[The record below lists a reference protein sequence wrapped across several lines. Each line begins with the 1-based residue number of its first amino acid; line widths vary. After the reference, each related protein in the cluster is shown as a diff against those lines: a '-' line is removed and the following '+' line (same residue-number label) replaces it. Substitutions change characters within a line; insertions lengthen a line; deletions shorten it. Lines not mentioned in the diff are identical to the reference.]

1 METLTIGKLTF
12 ESFGTFVELEE
23 KPMQAYPWTQ
33 VDSIVLS
40 DKEKLQLSF
49 INDRLLE
56 EPAHLL
62 NEATIWGRA
71 IYPLLLLGEQ
81 GEIRARAEVP
91 IAAQYPQF
99 KIIGI
104 ADGAL
109 GKTIATRVVAPFLV
123 LVEAKRGIE
132 GSDPTL
138 QLYGE
143 MLAAARLNWQQNTS
157 QNTPQKNEPQIIFGC
172 YTIADTW
179 TFLRG
184 EVHGIDSDRPH
195 LKIEYSQEY
204 AQRHDDLTIL
214 KLIKSIVQQ
223 QVLT

>member
-1 METLTIGKLTF
+1 METLSIGKLTF
-12 ESFGTFVELEE
+12 ESLTPFVILEE
-23 KPMQAYPWTQ
+23 KPMQKYPWTQ
-33 VDSIVLS
+33 VDEIVLT
-40 DKEKLQLSF
+40 DNETLQLGF
-49 INDRLLE
+49 IHDRLLE

-71 IYPLLLLGEQ
+71 IYPLLVLGEQ

-91 IAAQYPQF
+91 ISAQYPQF
-99 KIIGI
+99 KITGI

-109 GKTIATRVVAPFLV
+109 GKTVATRVIAPFLV

-132 GSDPTL
+132 GSDPTIH
-138 QLYGE
+138 LYGE
-143 MLAAARLNWQQNTS
+143 MLAAARLNWQQ
-157 QNTPQKNEPQIIFGC
+157 QPRDVQIIFGC

-184 EVHGIDSDRPH
+184 EVRDIDSDRPH

-204 AQRHDDLTIL
+204 TQKHDSVTIL
-214 KLIKSIVQQ
+214 KLIKSIVQKS
-223 QVLT
+223 LHP

>member
-12 ESFGTFVELEE
+12 ESLSLFVSLEE
-23 KPMQAYPWTQ
+23 KPMRNYPWTQ
-33 VDSIVLS
+33 VDDLILT
-40 DKEKLQLSF
+40 DHQRLQLGF
-49 INDRLLE
+49 ICDRLLE

-71 IYPLLLLGEQ
+71 IYPLLVLGEE

-91 IAAQYPQF
+91 ISAQYPQF
-99 KIIGI
+99 KITGI

-109 GKTIATRVVAPFLV
+109 GKTVATRVTVPFLV

-132 GSDPTL
+132 GSDPTI

-143 MLAAARLNWQQNTS
+143 MLAAARLNWQQ
-157 QNTPQKNEPQIIFGC
+157 QPCEVQIIFGC

-184 EVHGIDSDRPH
+184 EVRDIDSDRPH

-204 AQRHDDLTIL
+204 TQKHDSLTIL
-214 KLIKSIVQQ
+214 KLIKSIVQRS
-223 QVLT
+223 LHP

>member
-1 METLTIGKLTF
+1 METLSIGKLNF
-12 ESFGTFVELEE
+12 ESFAPFVEIREQ
-23 KPMQAYPWTQ
+23 PMMDYPWTK
-33 VDSIVLS
+33 VDGIALTQM
-40 DKEKLQLSF
+40 EQTQLNF
-49 INDRLLE
+49 ITQKLLE

-81 GEIRARAEVP
+81 GAIRARVEVP
-91 IAAQYPQF
+91 LSAKYQQF
-99 KIIGI
+99 HITGI

-123 LVEAKRGIE
+123 VVEAKRGIE
-132 GSDPTL
+132 GSDPIP

-143 MLAAARLNWQQNTS
+143 MLAAARLNWQLNQ
-157 QNTPQKNEPQIIFGC
+157 QEPQVIFGC

-179 TFLRG
+179 TFVKG
-184 EVHGIDSDRPH
+184 ELAQVDSERPV
-195 LKIEYSQEY
+195 LSIEYSYEY
-204 AQRHDDLTIL
+204 TQKYDIVTIL

-223 QVLT
+223 YSQF

>member
-1 METLTIGKLTF
+1 MG
-12 ESFGTFVELEE
+12 
-23 KPMQAYPWTQ
+23 
-33 VDSIVLS
+33 
-40 DKEKLQLSF
+40 F
-49 INDRLLE
+49 ISDRLLE

-71 IYPLLLLGEQ
+71 IYPLLPLGEQ

-91 IAAQYPQF
+91 ISADYPQF
-99 KIIGI
+99 RITGI

-109 GKTIATRVVAPFLV
+109 GKTVATRVVAPFFV

-132 GSDPTL
+132 GSDPTI

-143 MLAAARLNWQQNTS
+143 MLAAAKLNWR
-157 QNTPQKNEPQIIFGC
+157 QKPHEAQIIFGC

-184 EVHGIDSDRPH
+184 EVRDIDSDRPH

-204 AQRHDDLTIL
+204 AQRHDSVTIL
-214 KLIKSIVQQ
+214 KLIKLIVHKSLQI
-223 QVLT
+223 

>member
-1 METLTIGKLTF
+1 METLSIGKLTF
-12 ESFGTFVELEE
+12 EQLTTFVQLEE
-23 KPMQAYPWTQ
+23 HPMQVYPWTQ
-33 VDSIVLS
+33 VQDCLLT
-40 DKEKLQLSF
+40 DQETLQLGF
-49 INDRLLE
+49 ISARLLE

-71 IYPLLLLGEQ
+71 IYPLLVLGEQ

-91 IAAQYPQF
+91 IAADYPKF
-99 KIIGI
+99 KINGI
-104 ADGAL
+104 ADGAI

-132 GSDPTL
+132 GSDPTI

-143 MLAAARLNWQQNTS
+143 MLAGAKLNWQRNWQRH
-157 QNTPQKNEPQIIFGC
+157 PQDSQIIFGC

-184 EVHGIDSDRPH
+184 EVRHLDSDRPH

-204 AQRHDDLTIL
+204 SQKHDATTIL

-223 QVLT
+223 QAQS